1 MIGIALLGAG
11 YAARIQLACWREIP
25 GAAVIGVWNRS
36 AERAR
41 ALAAEFGVPRFDD
54 LDRLLAQSAVD
65 AVDIATAVETHCDYA
80 QQAAASGKHVLCQ
93 KPLAP
98 SFAEAVAVVSD
109 CEAAGVRLMVNE
121 NWRWRPWYRATR
133 DLLDRGVIGQ
143 PFYLRLASRSAAAV
157 ATPERPPQSLFA
169 RQPFLRRMRPLIVLE
184 LGPHHF
190 DIVRFLFGEP
200 EDVYART
207 LKVTPA
213 DHVAG
218 EEVATTL
225 LGYPNRLAQ
234 VELSWVSLG
243 HPTDAVN
250 PDVLAI
256 EGTEGSLFVD
266 HDGQVRVSHRDGNQ
280 ESISVDTADAYR
292 RSWRAALAHFAECL
306 DSGEPFETSGT
317 DNLNTLRLVFAAY
330 DSAATHQVIPVS
342 DDWTT
347 TVIEPPASA

>member
-1 MIGIALLGAG
+1 MIGVALLGAG

-25 GAAVIGVWNRS
+25 GASVIGVWNRS
-36 AERAR
+36 TERGR
-41 ALAAEFGVPRFDD
+41 ALAAEFGVPSFDE
-54 LDRLLAQSAVD
+54 LHALLAQSAVD
-65 AVDIATAVETHCDYA
+65 AVDIATAVETHRDYA
-80 QQAAASGKHVLCQ
+80 LQAAASGKHVLCQ

-121 NWRWRPWYRATR
+121 NWRWRPWYRAAR

-157 ATPERPPQSLFA
+157 ATPDRPLESLFA

-190 DIVRFLFGEP
+190 DIVRFLLGDP

-213 DHVAG
+213 EHVAG

-225 LGYPNRLAQ
+225 LGYPDRLAQ
-234 VELSWVSLG
+234 VELSWASLG
-243 HPTDAVN
+243 YPTDVVN

-266 HDGQVRVSHRDGNQ
+266 HDGQVRVTHRDGNQ
-280 ESISVDTADAYR
+280 ELISVDTTDAYR

-306 DSGEPFETSGT
+306 ASGEPFDTSGT

-330 DSAATHQVIPVS
+330 DSAATHQAIPVS
-342 DDWTT
+342 DDWTAT
-347 TVIEPPASA
+347 KIEPSGHA